1 MMMSTVLFKL
11 LNELLI
17 KGCGL
22 KRSVA
27 GLCCLA
33 LVMGTGAVAQT
44 NAGLSEKI
52 AGELER
58 IHGGEQGQLTPRQL
72 GALWNMV
79 AIDYQNAMELSRAED
94 AYGRS
99 LRILAPIPAAAA
111 DYAAVLDNLGSLYIF
126 MRRLSEAEACRK
138 KALAQ
143 RQTQGNALDIALSEK
158 QLAEVS
164 LARHRFKDAEG
175 EAAEAVRMMDADP
188 LHADNFYVVSSLL
201 MLAYARC
208 LRNDCGEGVKAA
220 ERAVMLAGTEFAP
233 QSLALGHALVALGF
247 AKGRL
252 GEAREADAMMLQGIQ
267 ILKLHLVAS
276 DPRLLDALLQY
287 RNFLARVHRK
297 AEAKQVEREVASLRD
312 QHPSCN
318 GCTVSVKTLS
328 GLSGLR

>member
-1 MMMSTVLFKL
+1 MMMRTVLFKL

-22 KRSVA
+22 KRPVA

-58 IHGGEQGQLTPRQL
+58 IHGEEQGQLTPRQL

-99 LRILAPIPAAAA
+99 LRLLAPIPAAAP
-111 DYAAVLDNLGSLYIF
+111 DYAAVLDNLGSLYLF
-126 MRRLSEAEACRK
+126 RGRLSEAEACRK
-138 KALAQ
+138 KALTQ
-143 RQTQGNALDIALSEK
+143 RQRQGNALDIALSEK

-175 EAAEAVRMMDADP
+175 EAAEALRIMDADP
-188 LHADNFYVVSSLL
+188 FHADNFYVVSTL
-201 MLAYARC
+201 MMLTYARC
-208 LRNDCGEGVKAA
+208 LRNDCGNGVKAA
-220 ERAVMLAGTEFAP
+220 ERAVMLAGTKFEP
-233 QSLALGHALVALGF
+233 QSLPLGHALVALGF
-247 AKGRL
+247 AKGKM

-287 RNFLARVHRK
+287 RNFLAGVHRK

-318 GCTVSVKTLS
+318 GCTVSVY
-328 GLSGLR
+328 GLSALSRK